1 MARVK
6 GKMDKLDTDYQR
18 MKEIS
23 HAGGGLF
30 KFTKAV
36 LGYCFVAREI
46 KPKREKVA
54 LLEKNFQ
61 LSKRELEKIQ
71 KELTNIESQLQALN
85 KQFEEAM
92 AEKRALEEEA
102 EIMQRRLTAASK
114 LISGLSS
121 EKVRWQ
127 DDLEELKRK
136 RTQLLGD
143 CLLSSGF
150 LSYVGAF
157 SSDFRH
163 HMLQENWESDVI
175 GRKIPLSQP
184 YKLEE
189 LLTNDVEISRLGGRE
204 REIER
209 QREREIQRNRQ
220 DVLACKHILCSLNPQ
235 ACSLRQCSIHVYK
248 ELAFNA

>member
-204 REIER
+204 REIKR
-209 QREREIQRNRQ
+209 QRER
-220 DVLACKHILCSLNPQ
+220 D
-235 ACSLRQCSIHVYK
+235 IHRMCWHVNIFY
-248 ELAFNA
+248 AY